1 MSDTPTS
8 GEQVTKQRMLNSFI
22 DNVEA
27 TIEGLIAWDTGNIP
41 TAATSQT
48 FSSAVPARLTVTG
61 AIGLGSGD
69 LGRVS
74 TASVTDSIVTAAQL
88 ATVLVNYTSIWTK
101 VRKVRLRQY
110 EQSGGTLV
118 GDETQIAHLTANTYE
133 QANTLSSLAADD
145 DVESDAIIDAS
156 NFNDFTTAL
165 YSQWNTLAD
174 NIVEV
179 QEYYCHSSCH
189 TNCHSSRGRR

>member
-1 MSDTPTS
+1 MKS
-8 GEQVTKQRMLNSFI
+8 NSFI

-27 TIEGLIAWDTGNIP
+27 AIEGVIAWDSGNIP
-41 TAATSQT
+41 SVATSQT

-61 AIGLGSGD
+61 AIGLGTGD
-69 LGRVS
+69 LGRVG

-101 VRKVRLRQY
+101 IRQVRLRQY
-110 EQSGGTLV
+110 SQGGSTLV
-118 GDETQIAHLTANTYE
+118 GDEIQITHLTANAYE
-133 QANTLSSLAADD
+133 QSNTLSSLAADD

-165 YSQWNTLAD
+165 YSQWYSLTSNA
-174 NIVEV
+174 IEV

-189 TNCHSSRGRR
+189 SSCHGSRGRR